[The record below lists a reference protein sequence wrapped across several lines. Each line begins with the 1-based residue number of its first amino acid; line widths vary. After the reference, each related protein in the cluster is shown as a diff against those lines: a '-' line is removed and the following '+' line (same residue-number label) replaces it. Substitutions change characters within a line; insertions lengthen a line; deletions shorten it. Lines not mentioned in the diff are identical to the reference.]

1 MLIIPCY
8 CRNFNLYCKG
18 GNTVD
23 GQIAL
28 LIDTSVKLEFSPLFV
43 THFPTVSFQL
53 EGIGGCLLQQADYV
67 VVVSGSQS
75 QSQS

>member
-1 MLIIPCY
+1 M
-8 CRNFNLYCKG
+8 
-18 GNTVD
+18 
-23 GQIAL
+23 AL